1 MYSYRAD
8 DFVNAHQ
15 VSGLQGDKTK
25 NSCYPEI
32 LIVGLVQLDL
42 WKKIEF
48 QVLFYEGAVNSF
60 HPRTE

>member
-8 DFVNAHQ
+8 DFVNARQ
-15 VSGLQGDKTK
+15 VSGLRGEKTK
-25 NSCYPEI
+25 NSCYPET

-48 QVLFYEGAVNSF
+48 QALFYEGSVNSF